1 MGSGLSV
8 VVNVIQILSFGV
20 QLVQAGPDLVGLV
33 PGFVRNVFRFA
44 RERMSE
50 SDGTRKFGAELISCD
65 AGVRDGAFALEE
77 GRVEGEQAPTQS
89 SIYRHRTW

>member
-20 QLVQAGPDLVGLV
+20 QLVQAGPDLL
-33 PGFVRNVFRFA
+33 GFVPAFVRKVCRIA

-50 SDGTRKFGAELISCD
+50 SDNGMML
-65 AGVRDGAFALEE
+65 
-77 GRVEGEQAPTQS
+77 S
-89 SIYRHRTW
+89 S

>member
-33 PGFVRNVFRFA
+33 PGFVHNVFRFA
-44 RERMSE
+44 RERMRE
-50 SDGTRKFGAELISCD
+50 SDNRKRLGTELM
-65 AGVRDGAFALEE
+65 
-77 GRVEGEQAPTQS
+77 
-89 SIYRHRTW
+89 